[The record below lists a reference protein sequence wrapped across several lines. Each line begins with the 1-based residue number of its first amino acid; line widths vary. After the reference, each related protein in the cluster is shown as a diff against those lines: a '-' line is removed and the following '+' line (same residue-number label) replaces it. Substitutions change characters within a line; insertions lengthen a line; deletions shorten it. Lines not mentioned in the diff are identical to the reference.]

1 MESDEKFNILIV
13 DDEEEV
19 LRALKRTLERAKE
32 FDANISLASDAEEA
46 KDKLSRNDY
55 DLVLSD
61 YNMPKMNGVQLL
73 QWVKEE
79 FPDIVRIIITGYSD
93 LETARDAINQAN
105 VHNYIEKPWDNKALT
120 DTIHQTIVRKKQR
133 DEKDL
138 KKVQTA
144 QEAIKTIIELQDQAI
159 SVESPDKLQDQTRSV
174 ESPDKLQDQTRSV
187 EGPDKYHKQKTM
199 FSFKSPADFN
209 NFSFMLKGMGNVA
222 IEDIQVFEDNYIVI
236 VSIYP
241 KNISRIK

>member
-46 KDKLSRNDY
+46 KDKLSGNDY

-73 QWVKEE
+73 QWVKDE

-159 SVESPDKLQDQTRSV
+159 SVEG
-174 ESPDKLQDQTRSV
+174 PDKLQDQTRSV

>member
-46 KDKLSRNDY
+46 KEKLSGNDY

-73 QWVKEE
+73 QWVKDE

-93 LETARDAINQAN
+93 LDTARDAINEAN
-105 VHNYIEKPWDNKALT
+105 VHNYIEKPWDNKALRE
-120 DTIHQTIVRKKQR
+120 TIHQTIVRKKQR

-138 KKVQTA
+138 KKVQSA
-144 QEAIKTIIELQDQAI
+144 QEAIKTIIELQDQA
-159 SVESPDKLQDQTRSV
+159 RSA
-174 ESPDKLQDQTRSV
+174 
-187 EGPDKYHKQKTM
+187 EGPNKYYKQKTI

>member
-46 KDKLSRNDY
+46 KEKLSRNDF

-73 QWVKEE
+73 QWVKDE

-93 LETARDAINQAN
+93 LDTARDAINEAN
-105 VHNYIEKPWDNKALT
+105 VHNYIEKPWDNKALR
-120 DTIHQTIVRKKQR
+120 DTINQTIVRKKQR

-138 KKVQTA
+138 KKVQSA
-144 QEAIKTIIELQDQAI
+144 QEAIKTIIELQDQA
-159 SVESPDKLQDQTRSV
+159 RSA
-174 ESPDKLQDQTRSV
+174 
-187 EGPDKYHKQKTM
+187 EGPNKYYKQKTI